1 MTAPGFVP
9 RPDRTIVDRLAKIEA
24 RLRSMQQN
32 TAGATTAAGGA
43 PLSNLPAI
51 PVGPTTLAGASL
63 TASRSDHV
71 HTSALTA
78 QQDVIVTSPTA
89 GNILA
94 YNGAGWANAPN
105 TLANDSDVT
114 ITTPV
119 TGQQLTYNGTR
130 WVNTTPAVPTLDGQ
144 VLLGSGIAGTL
155 GTAVYTTSGTTELNL
170 PKLALANVPVVS
182 GRAYVFHLYLYG
194 NPSVANTDFWFRVRT
209 TTAVSGTNI
218 LRWNLYGSGAANL
231 DEMAGY
237 VAPWIATSTGNVSF
251 YLSAAQLTGSGNLN
265 VCAGSAFWIADGG
278 AASQWSYT

>member
-32 TAGATTAAGGA
+32 TAGATTAGGGS

-51 PVGPTTLAGASL
+51 PVGLVALAGAAPN
-63 TASRSDHV
+63 ASRGDHV
-71 HTSALTA
+71 HTSALAT
-78 QQDVIVTSPTA
+78 QQDVTLTSPVA
-89 GNILA
+89 GNVLTYNGVNWSNGPNTLDADTDVTITSPAIGQALA
-94 YNGAGWANAPN
+94 YNG
-105 TLANDSDVT
+105 S
-114 ITTPV
+114 
-119 TGQQLTYNGTR
+119 Q
-130 WVNTTPAVPTLDGQ
+130 WVNTTPVATTLNGQ
-144 VLLGSGIAGTL
+144 VLLGAGLAGTF

-170 PKLALANVPVVS
+170 VKLALLNVPVVT

-194 NPSVANTDFWFRVRT
+194 NPSLANTDFWFRVRT
-209 TTAVSGTNI
+209 TTALTGTNI
-218 LRWNLYGSGAANL
+218 LRWNMYDSGAASL

-251 YLSAAQLTGSGNLN
+251 YVSAAQLSGSGNLSI
-265 VCAGSAFWIADGG
+265 CAGSAFWVTDGG